1 MMLFELDEEL
11 RLLQQTALRLARD
24 RFAGKAAHWDRAAE
38 APLENLKP
46 LAAAG
51 LTGITIAEAYGG
63 SGASILHAVV
73 AMEQIARV
81 CPVTSAFIL
90 ANCTATELI
99 QQFGAESHKRRYLPP
114 LAAGETTGC
123 WAMTEPGAGSDAGAI
138 GTRAMADG
146 EHFVINGTKCFI
158 TRAAIAGFFIT
169 FARVGPEP
177 GSKSIAAFIVEK
189 GDPGVRLGRSDL
201 HMGLR
206 GGASAEVIYENC
218 RVATDR
224 MVVAPGSFG
233 RIMKGLNQ
241 ARVLNPTMC
250 LGIAAEALDLATAY
264 AKERRAFGREIA
276 RFQGIQWM
284 LAEMAVKVEAMR
296 ALVYRAASMLA
307 AGHPDGPQQAAVAK
321 LYTGR
326 AAFEVVNDALQIHG
340 GCGYSSEF
348 PLERMLRDVRA
359 LQLGG
364 GTNEILKNRIAAGM
378 LKLGPGAATS

>member
-1 MMLFELDEEL
+1 MLYALTEEL
-11 RLLQQTALRLARD
+11 LLLQASAARLARE
-24 RFAGKAAHWDRAAE
+24 RFAARAAHWDRARQ

-46 LAAAG
+46 LAEAG
-51 LTGITIAEAYGG
+51 LAGITIDERHGG
-63 SGASILHAVV
+63 SGATILHAVV

-90 ANCTATELI
+90 ANCTAAELI
-99 QQFGAESHKRRYLPP
+99 GQFGSEEHKARYLPP
-114 LAAGETTGC
+114 LAAGEQIGC
-123 WAMTEPGAGSDAGAI
+123 WAMTEPGAGSAAGDMTTQAVP
-138 GTRAMADG
+138 DG
-146 EHFVINGTKCFI
+146 DHFVISGSKCFI
-158 TRAAIAGFFIT
+158 TRAAIASFFVT
-169 FARVGPEP
+169 FARVGSEP
-177 GSKSIAAFIVEK
+177 GSKAIAAFIVEK
-189 GDPGVRLGRSDL
+189 GDAGVRIGHLDE

-206 GGASAEVIYENC
+206 GGASAEVVYEGC
-218 RVATDR
+218 RVPASR
-224 MVVAPGSFG
+224 MIVAPGSFG

-250 LGIAAEALDLATAY
+250 LGIAAEALDLAVAY

-296 ALVYRAASMLA
+296 TLVYRAAAMLA
-307 AGHPDGPQQAAVAK
+307 EGHADGPQQAAIAK

-326 AAFEVVNDALQIHG
+326 AAFDVVNDAMQIHG
-340 GCGYSSEF
+340 GYGYSSEF

-378 LKLGPGAATS
+378 LKMGAAEDD

>member
-1 MMLFELDEEL
+1 MMLHALDDELQM
-11 RLLQQTALRLARD
+11 LQDTALRLARD
-24 RFAGKAAHWDRAAE
+24 RFAAKAAHWDRMAE
-38 APLENLKP
+38 APLENLKA
-46 LAAAG
+46 LADAG
-51 LTGITIAEAYGG
+51 LAGITIDEAYGG

-90 ANCTATELI
+90 ANCTAAELI
-99 QQFGAESHKRRYLPP
+99 QQFGSEEHKRRYLVPV
-114 LAAGETTGC
+114 AAGETVGC
-123 WAMTEPGAGSDAGAI
+123 WSMTEPAAGSAANDMTTKAV
-138 GTRAMADG
+138 ADG
-146 EHFVINGTKCFI
+146 DHFLISGTKCFI
-158 TRAAIAGFFIT
+158 TRAAIAGFYVT
-169 FARVGPEP
+169 FARVGGEP
-177 GSKSIAAFIVEK
+177 GSRSIAAFIVEK
-189 GDPGVRLGRSDL
+189 DDPGVRIGHLDL

-206 GGASAEVIYENC
+206 GGASAEVIYDNC
-218 RVATDR
+218 RVHKSR

-250 LGIAAEALDLATAY
+250 LGIASEALDLAVNY
-264 AKERRAFGREIA
+264 AKERKAFGKEIA

-284 LAEMAVKVEAMR
+284 LAEMQVKVDAMR
-296 ALVYRAASMLA
+296 ALVYKAASLLA
-307 AGHPDGPQQAAVAK
+307 AGHADGPQQAAVAK

-326 AAFEVVNDALQIHG
+326 AAFEVVNDAMQIHG
-340 GCGYSSEF
+340 GYGYSSEF

-378 LKLGPGAATS
+378 LRLATGVGE

>member
-1 MMLFELDEEL
+1 MTAFQLDEEL
-11 RLLQQTALRLARD
+11 RLLQASSLRLARE
-24 RFAGKAAHWDRAAE
+24 RFASKAAHWDRTAT

-46 LAAAG
+46 LAQAG
-51 LTGITIAEAYGG
+51 LAGITVDPAYGG

-90 ANCTATELI
+90 ANCTSTELI
-99 QQFGAESHKRRYLPP
+99 QHFGSEAHKQRYLPL
-114 LAAGETTGC
+114 LAAGETLGC
-123 WAMTEPGAGSDAGAI
+123 WAMTEAQAGSDAGEMR
-138 GTRAMADG
+138 TRAVAQGD
-146 EHFVINGTKCFI
+146 HFVIDGSKCFI
-158 TRAAIAGFFIT
+158 TRAGIAGFFVT
-169 FARVGPEP
+169 FARMGTDP
-177 GSKSIAAFIVEK
+177 GSKSIAAFIVER
-189 GDPGVRLGRSDL
+189 GDPGLHLGRTDL

-218 RVATDR
+218 RVPRER

-264 AKERRAFGREIA
+264 AQTRQAFGREIA

-296 ALVYRAASMLA
+296 ALVYRAAALLA
-307 AGHPDGPQQAAVAK
+307 EGDPQGPQQAAIAK

-326 AAFEVVNDALQIHG
+326 AAFEVVNDAMQIHG
-340 GCGYSSEF
+340 GYGYSSEF

-364 GTNEILKNRIAAGM
+364 GTNEILKNRIAAG
-378 LKLGPGAATS
+378 LLGTGARSEG